1 MALPSGLGRGDVHND
16 AAARIGRLAEADD
29 EDVAR
34 DAEIFDRARQR
45 EAVRRDDAAVGL
57 AVDEAVRSEI
67 LGIDDRAVD
76 IGEDLELVGNA
87 RVIAVGGE
95 AVADAAVAA
104 LRLDERF
111 DHALRLGGF
120 ANPAVGKNGH
130 ACLLSACCAL
140 RKRSMEGRAFPWIV
154 TLKLLGDCLARIPDL
169 VIASEAKQS
178 RAVYATL
185 DCFASLA
192 MTE

>member
-1 MALPSGLGRGDVHND
+1 M
-16 AAARIGRLAEADD
+16 
-29 EDVAR
+29 
-34 DAEIFDRARQR
+34 
-45 EAVRRDDAAVGL
+45 
-57 AVDEAVRSEI
+57 
-67 LGIDDRAVD
+67 
-76 IGEDLELVGNA
+76 GEDLERVGNA

-154 TLKLLGDCLARIPDL
+154 PLKLLGDCLARIPDL
-169 VIASEAKQS
+169 VIANAPKQS
-178 RAVYATL
+178 RTVYTTMY
-185 DCFASLA
+185 CFVSLA
-192 MTE
+192 LQE